1 MFIQDFLI
9 HLQVIVI
16 AFTVNVIPAFA
27 PPTWIVLGL
36 YKINYPE
43 LNYIALAL
51 SGVIGSVSGRSVL
64 YLYSKYFSKV
74 LPQNRLDNIS
84 YMGNLINNRRAGL
97 FFSTFIYSVNPLP
110 SNFLFISSGISGV
123 RILPIISGFAV
134 GRGISYLSLMYA
146 SHKILFMFGF
156 FAMGNMR
163 LLADFL
169 GISASISFIF
179 IDWKSIFGKIRKTI
193 RISNNE
199 DRTPISFNTH

>member
-9 HLQVIVI
+9 HFQVIII
-16 AFTVNVIPAFA
+16 AFIVNVIPAFA

-43 LNYIALAL
+43 LNYIALAF
-51 SGVIGSVSGRSVL
+51 SGVVGSVSGRFVL
-64 YLYSKYFSKV
+64 YLYSKYFGKI
-74 LPQNRLDNIS
+74 LPKNRLDNIS
-84 YMGNLINNRRAGL
+84 YMGNFINNKKMGL

-156 FAMGNMR
+156 FAMGNIR
-163 LLADFL
+163 LLADL
-169 GISASISFIF
+169 IGISASISFIF
-179 IDWKSIFGKIRKTI
+179 IDWRSIFGKIRKTI
-193 RISNNE
+193 RILNSE
-199 DRTPISFNTH
+199 DRTLISFKTH